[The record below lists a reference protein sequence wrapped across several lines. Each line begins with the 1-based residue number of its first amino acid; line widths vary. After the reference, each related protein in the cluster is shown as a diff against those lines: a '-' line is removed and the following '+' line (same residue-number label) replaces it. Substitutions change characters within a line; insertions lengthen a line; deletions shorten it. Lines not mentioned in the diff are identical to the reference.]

1 MRIGIDID
9 DTITNTYKKIVRAVS
24 DSYNLDYNDLYN
36 EHLDYY
42 YMMEH
47 DERFPDYAQKISVS
61 LEHIVSTAPLKQNSC
76 EIINKLSKEG
86 NEIIFITARN
96 HTEYSDPYNI
106 SKKYLDSHNIHND
119 KVIIESFDK
128 GKTCIEEKIDL
139 FIDDSVRNCLRV
151 YECGIDTLLFD
162 NVFNK
167 QDKSLNRV
175 YNWNEI
181 YEIVHKKNNR

>member
-42 YMMEH
+42 YMMKH
-47 DERFPDYAQKISVS
+47 DERFPDYAQKISVK

-96 HTEYSDPYNI
+96 HGEYSDPYNI
-106 SKKYLDSHNIHND
+106 SKNYLDSHNIHND

-175 YNWNEI
+175 SSWNEI